1 MESLSM
7 LGHRTENLG
16 VEQQGHLATPAFPE
30 CSGDLKEQKEYGLK
44 ASCTSSQV
52 KMKFIHLTNIH

>member
-1 MESLSM
+1 M